1 MKTTKSSRNHLM
13 TLAILGL
20 AVAAGVS
27 GCSSGPY
34 ISKNIKNP
42 VKLTPSPT
50 HGFESITIEQQR
62 GRLTVYGRLEHRHT
76 FCLTE
81 GHVDLALTSAQGG
94 TTFQASVPI
103 VYRGYKRRGW
113 YSASFRARLPL
124 RVAPNTIVRVAVHD
138 PSCFKGDT
146 FNCGANRAHVGG
158 SNRK

>member
-1 MKTTKSSRNHLM
+1 MKTTKSSQFYPV
-13 TLAILGL
+13 TWAILGVV
-20 AVAAGVS
+20 VAAGVS

-42 VKLTPSPT
+42 VKLTPSST
-50 HGFESITIEQQR
+50 HGFESITVEQQR
-62 GRLTVYGRLEHRHT
+62 GQLTVYGRLHHRHT
-76 FCLTE
+76 FCQTE
-81 GHVDLALTSAQGG
+81 GHVDLALTSARDG
-94 TTFQASVPI
+94 TTFKASVPI

-146 FNCGANRAHVGG
+146 FNCGANRAHVGD
-158 SNRK
+158 SNRE